1 MTQQIIASTVA
12 AAAAVRL
19 ATNSRGDSRAALVA
33 GVLGFW
39 AGGQVYKMIA
49 APTAVTSET
58 DNSQEE
64 PILEWTVTDD

>member
-1 MTQQIIASTVA
+1 MTQQFIASTV

-19 ATNSRGDSRAALVA
+19 ATNSRGDSRAALLA
-33 GVLGFW
+33 GVIGFW
-39 AGGQVYKMIA
+39 AGGQLYKMIA

-58 DNSQEE
+58 DSQED